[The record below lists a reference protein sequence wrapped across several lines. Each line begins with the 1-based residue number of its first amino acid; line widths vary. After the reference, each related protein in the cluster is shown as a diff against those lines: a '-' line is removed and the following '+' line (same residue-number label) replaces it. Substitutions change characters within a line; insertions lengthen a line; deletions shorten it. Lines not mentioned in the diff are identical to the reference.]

1 MWSNNG
7 GDLSAGGFTCAWTSS
22 QTLHSDEIT
31 SLAVHPTGDYVVS
44 MSLDG
49 VWSFLDV
56 NQNGKC
62 LKQVDTNVSKSD
74 ERNSFICGKFHPDG
88 LILATSTLTTTSSDS
103 NTAYVTQDFYDS
115 DSKTLC
121 NMNGGN
127 NLACTNTLKIW
138 DIREQKNVATFQ
150 EHNDIIGDISFSEN
164 GYFIATACNDGIARI
179 WDLRKLKC
187 LKKIEGG
194 FCLVCRNYFYLQHVC

>member
-1 MWSNNG
+1 MSE
-7 GDLSAGGFTCAWTSS
+7 GGFTCAWTSA

-56 NQNGKC
+56 NQSGKC
-62 LKQVDTNVSKSD
+62 LKQVDTNISPQSD
-74 ERNSFICGKFHPDG
+74 EKNSFICGKFHPDG
-88 LILATSTLTTTSSDS
+88 LILATSTLTTTSTDH
-103 NTAYVTQDFYDS
+103 NTAYVTQDFYNS
-115 DSKTLC
+115 DTKTL
-121 NMNGGN
+121 NNVKGN
-127 NLACTNTLKIW
+127 NLTYANSLKIW

-150 EHNDIIGDISFSEN
+150 EHNGIIGDVSFSEN

-187 LKKIEGG
+187 LKNIESK
-194 FCLVCRNYFYLQHVC
+194 CHVM